1 MLDSDIVKTLL
12 TPKPIYVTARLI
24 QPDNSCN
31 IHISHTQNQLD
42 LSPL

>member
-1 MLDSDIVKTLL
+1 MLDFEKVKTLL
-12 TPKPIYVTARLI
+12 TLKPIYVTARLI

-31 IHISHTQNQLD
+31 IHVSHTQNHLD